1 MRKLKYSVLLVALIA
16 VTISV
21 NAQQETTISNYW
33 SHMNVI
39 NPAYVG
45 SDGMT
50 NWKSTI
56 RSQWTGISD
65 APETQL
71 FSFSSPVGKNVG
83 LGMSIVNDE
92 VFIEKNTYVAFDFSY
107 KLNMSNN
114 AQLYFGLKAAAQFY
128 SVDTANLQTFN
139 LLSDPALE
147 SKNASYPNMG
157 LGFLYVQDKFYLSL
171 SAPRILNTERISVDE
186 SIATMA
192 TDKPHMYLS
201 SGYRFELNPLWDLT
215 PSFLMSKVE
224 NVPVLYDVNLLVSYN
239 DMLDFG
245 VTYRNAET
253 FGATFS
259 IDVSDSLTVGYSY
272 ETSSRTLLSTEWNT
286 SEIYIGFSIPYR
298 NKRGQVI
305 DDSTE

>member
-1 MRKLKYSVLLVALIA
+1 MRKLKYSVLLVALFA

-92 VFIEKNTYVAFDFSY
+92 VFIEKITYVAFDFSY

-114 AQLYFGLKAAAQFY
+114 AQLYLGLKAAAQFY

-147 SKNASYPNMG
+147 SKNTSYPNMG

-298 NKRGQVI
+298 NKRGQVV
-305 DDSTE
+305 DGSTE

>member
-1 MRKLKYSVLLVALIA
+1 M
-16 VTISV
+16 
-21 NAQQETTISNYW
+21 
-33 SHMNVI
+33 
-39 NPAYVG
+39 
-45 SDGMT
+45 
-50 NWKSTI
+50 
-56 RSQWTGISD
+56 
-65 APETQL
+65 
-71 FSFSSPVGKNVG
+71 
-83 LGMSIVNDE
+83 
-92 VFIEKNTYVAFDFSY
+92 Y
-107 KLNMSNN
+107 KR
-114 AQLYFGLKAAAQFY
+114 Q
-128 SVDTANLQTFN
+128 
-139 LLSDPALE
+139 
-147 SKNASYPNMG
+147 
-157 LGFLYVQDKFYLSL
+157 VQDKFYLSL

-272 ETSSRTLLSTEWNT
+272 ETSSRTLLSTRYYCKSNVKPWCQRISLEYMNWVFFYSFDLIT
-286 SEIYIGFSIPYR
+286 
-298 NKRGQVI
+298 
-305 DDSTE
+305 